1 MADANPNPRNRFAV
15 NTLWSVISWC
25 FPLGL
30 AFIATPIVVRQ
41 LGNEQY
47 GVFAIALGFVSYAFS
62 SGIGR
67 ISAKYI
73 PEYRNS
79 GEEGKI
85 SEVVS
90 ATFWLTL
97 AVGVI
102 QAGALAL
109 AAPYIVS
116 DVLLV
121 SPESQQAVVYALYL
135 ASAGGLLLMLSYV
148 FQFVLQ
154 GLHRFD
160 ILALISNLSAIL
172 LNIGNIVLAI
182 YGLGVRPLLIWNA
195 AVFGFIAFLYLL
207 SSRRSLP
214 DLSFTLK
221 IRKATFVS
229 ISKYAS
235 SIVIYQSL
243 TSVLFIFERTWVVR
257 HFGTETL
264 TFYVIPLMLAFY
276 MHGLLASVVQV
287 LFPVVN
293 ELLNDNERLIA
304 LYKKATKMVL
314 VAIVF
319 IVASYAC
326 SGRAFLQLWISE
338 EFAANSYY
346 LLIILSSALGLNAIG
361 MVAWQLAEAFRHPSL
376 NAFSTA
382 LWLCISIPLM
392 VLAAD
397 RWQSEGIAF
406 ARLIGVIATVPI
418 IFFVEKRFLGRI
430 FWGFWFG
437 VVSRVG
443 LAAFAMMIVEWQ
455 IFRYARISWVSLLG
469 AVTAGGLVFCVIL
482 LLVRYFSKDELKIAR
497 DMIFRIM
504 RGVAA

>member
-1 MADANPNPRNRFAV
+1 MVNANPNPRNRFAI
-15 NTLWSVISWC
+15 NTLLSVASWC
-25 FPLGL
+25 FPLIL
-30 AFIATPIVVRQ
+30 AFIATPIVVRG
-41 LGNEQY
+41 LGNEKY

-73 PEYRNS
+73 PEFRGS
-79 GEEGKI
+79 GESGQI
-85 SEVVS
+85 SEIVS

-97 AVGVI
+97 TVGTIQAVG
-102 QAGALAL
+102 LAL

-121 SPESQQAVVYALYL
+121 APESNKEVVYALYL
-135 ASAGGLLLMLSYV
+135 ASVGGLLLMLSYV

-160 ILALISNLSAIL
+160 KLALITNLSAIL
-172 LNIGNIVLAI
+172 LNTGNVALVI
-182 YGLGVRPLLIWNA
+182 YGFGARPLLAWNA
-195 AVFGFIAFLYLL
+195 AVFGFIAFLYYL
-207 SSRRSLP
+207 SSCRSLP
-214 DLSFTLK
+214 ELSLTLK

-257 HFGTETL
+257 HFGTENL

-276 MHGLLASVVQV
+276 MHGLLASGVQV

-293 ELLNDNERLIA
+293 ELLNDRDRMIV
-304 LYKKATKMVL
+304 LYKKSTKMVL

-319 IVASYAC
+319 IVGTYVC

-338 EFAANSYY
+338 EFALNSYY
-346 LLIILSSALGLNAIG
+346 LLVILSSAIGLNAIG

-376 NAFSTA
+376 NALSTA
-382 LWLCISIPLM
+382 LWLLVSIPLM
-392 VLAAD
+392 VLAVD
-397 RWQSEGIAF
+397 RWHSEGIAF
-406 ARLIGVIATVPI
+406 ARLIGVVATIPI
-418 IFFVEKRFLGRI
+418 IFYVEKRFLGRV

-437 VVSRVG
+437 IVSRVAV
-443 LAAFAMMIVEWQ
+443 AALAMMLVESQ
-455 IFRYARISWVSLLG
+455 IFRYTQINWISLFG
-469 AVTAGGLVFCVIL
+469 ALFVGGLVFCGIL
-482 LLVRYFSKDELKIAR
+482 LLVGYFSKEELTIAR
-497 DMIFRIM
+497 DAVFRRV
-504 RGVAA
+504 RGT